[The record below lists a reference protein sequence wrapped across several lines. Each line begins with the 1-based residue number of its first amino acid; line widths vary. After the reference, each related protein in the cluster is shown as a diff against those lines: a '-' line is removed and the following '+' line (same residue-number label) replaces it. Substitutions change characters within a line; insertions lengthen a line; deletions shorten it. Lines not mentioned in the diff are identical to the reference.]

1 MCFLL
6 KKWSISLDPPL
17 LHINSFRE
25 RWCTSS
31 LLTGLILMREIY
43 LQLLEGKHKKYIS
56 HCHGILDSGLW
67 IVPRVE
73 RLLLTQW
80 QTPLASACRVLC
92 VEWAAQRCLPPA
104 QHPKAG
110 LTGWPLSVLRLLW
123 SLVRRVEV
131 PVSCSNCV
139 VTPGGTAVVAFL
151 AESDCQR

>member
-25 RWCTSS
+25 HWCTSS
-31 LLTGLILMREIY
+31 LLIGLILMRGIY
-43 LQLLEGKHKKYIS
+43 LQLLEGKQKIYIS
-56 HCHGILDSGLW
+56 RCHGILDSGLW

-73 RLLLTQW
+73 QVLLTQW
-80 QTPLASACRVLC
+80 QTPLASALRV
-92 VEWAAQRCLPPA
+92 VRVVWDAQRCLPPA
-104 QHPKAG
+104 QHPEAG

-123 SLVRRVEV
+123 SLVRWVEV
-131 PVSCSNCV
+131 TVSCSNCV
-139 VTPGGTAVVAFL
+139 TGGMDVVAFL